1 MDSCHRTL
9 MYNVKAQ
16 TTTFQDVCK
25 NSESVKLFPS
35 FILIANW
42 LKYLYHTELDNN
54 NCKHLSNSQVS
65 RNTTHRKL
73 IFFKCWRQIHCIWL
87 FHSSIKGMWYRWF
100 PCTLYQTRMSGFS
113 QVTNQKWS
121 RKKSKYRY
129 TSMRMRC
136 LALVALSL
144 FLKTLKFRYVRVV
157 RLTHDLWMTY
167 HLLPINVACQQLWNK

>member
-100 PCTLYQTRMSGFS
+100 PCKVYQTAHVRFQSSHEPKMVAKKIKIQIYINEDAMSSACRSLTLSKDFEVPVCARGQTHPWPLNDLS
-113 QVTNQKWS
+113 PSANQC
-121 RKKSKYRY
+121 R
-129 TSMRMRC
+129 
-136 LALVALSL
+136 LSA
-144 FLKTLKFRYVRVV
+144 TLK
-157 RLTHDLWMTY
+157 
-167 HLLPINVACQQLWNK
+167 

>member
-1 MDSCHRTL
+1 

-73 IFFKCWRQIHCIWL
+73 IFLNVDDRFIVFGYFIHQSKACGTGG
-87 FHSSIKGMWYRWF
+87 FHVQYIK
-100 PCTLYQTRMSGFS
+100 PRMSGFS
-113 QVTNQKWS
+113 QVTNQEWS